1 MVKTILKDVIFFSIL
16 TALVI
21 LAANIVFY
29 DKVPNTKVIS
39 EEKKYVRPDDITEI
53 LGEQV
58 QESGI
63 NTTPLTY
70 EINELDLNSL
80 KKQNV
85 YQSGKANPFAQYNVI
100 NSEETSNTENGSS
113 TNSQNNTNGTANV
126 TEYNTKTNSINTTNP
141 QDDFSRGQ
149 VDTK

>member
-1 MVKTILKDVIFFSIL
+1 MVKRVLKDLIIFSIL

-21 LAANIVFY
+21 LAAKIVFY

-53 LGEQV
+53 LGEQID
-58 QESGI
+58 ESSVNMAPI
-63 NTTPLTY
+63 TY

-85 YQSGKANPFAQYNVI
+85 YQSGKANPFAQYNVV
-100 NSEETSNTENGSS
+100 NSEESTTNVKNGQVTNNSNTASDKAINSTNTTSN
-113 TNSQNNTNGTANV
+113 NT
-126 TEYNTKTNSINTTNP
+126 INP

-149 VDTK
+149 VGTK